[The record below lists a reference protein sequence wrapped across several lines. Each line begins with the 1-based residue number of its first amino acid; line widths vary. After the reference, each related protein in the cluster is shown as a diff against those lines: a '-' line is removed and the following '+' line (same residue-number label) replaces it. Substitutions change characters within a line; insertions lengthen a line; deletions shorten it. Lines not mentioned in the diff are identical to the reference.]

1 MLQYPIHLLYSLAF
15 LFYHFTSFLFIR
27 MCNSFLQNKNKRQ
40 FQFYRNIK
48 VHRGKNSIV
57 IQNNITL
64 NYVIKISH
72 KLDA

>member
-1 MLQYPIHLLYSLAF
+1 
-15 LFYHFTSFLFIR
+15 

-40 FQFYRNIK
+40 FQLCRNIK
-48 VHRGKNSIV
+48 VHRGKNSII

-64 NYVIKISH
+64 NYVIKTSH